1 MTGTAPVP
9 APPTRTGYVDLSRE
23 EWASLRD
30 AMPLP
35 LGEEELRA
43 LVGLNEPVSLQE
55 VSDVYLPL
63 SRLLSL
69 QVEAARARHRLT
81 AEFLGGLV
89 PPPSPFVIGI
99 AGSVAAGK
107 STTARIL
114 RALLAQWPEH
124 PQVALVT
131 TDGFLHPNRV
141 LEERGLMHRKGFPE
155 SYDLPR
161 LVRFLADV
169 KAGAPEVEAPVYS
182 HLVYDIV
189 PGATV
194 IVRRPDILI
203 VEGLNVLQRGGGRA
217 ARRRQVFVSDFFDF
231 AIYVDAAERDLR
243 RWYVERFLRLRETA
257 FRERA
262 SYFRRYADLP
272 TGEAIRV
279 AERLWREINAVNLRR
294 NILPTRER
302 AQLILEKRGQHRV
315 ERVRLRWL

>member
-1 MTGTAPVP
+1 
-9 APPTRTGYVDLSRE
+9 
-23 EWASLRD
+23 
-30 AMPLP
+30 MPLT
-35 LGEEELRA
+35 LSEEELRD

-63 SRLLSL
+63 SRLLTL

-81 AEFLGGLV
+81 AEFLGALA
-89 PPPSPFVIGI
+89 PPASPFVIGI

-114 RALLAQWPEH
+114 QALLARWPEH
-124 PQVALVT
+124 PRVALVT

-141 LEERGLMHRKGFPE
+141 LEERGLMRRKGFPE

-169 KAGAPEVEAPVYS
+169 KAGVPEVEAPVYS

-194 IVRRPDILI
+194 AVRQPDILI

-217 ARRRQVFVSDFFDF
+217 AQRRQVFVSDFFDF
-231 AIYVDAAERDLR
+231 AIYVDATERDLR

-257 FRERA
+257 FRDRA

-272 TGEAIRV
+272 PDEAVRV

-302 AQLILEKRGQHRV
+302 AQLILEKRGDHRV